1 MNAILIFRDLRQRTV
16 KVMLLSVLIAVS
28 SVATISL
35 FSEHLQHTLLS
46 SANTFL
52 AADRQLNS
60 RSSAPIPSEWIAHA
74 QSKGLNTSLV
84 AEFSTM
90 VASDS
95 GFHLVAVKAVD
106 DHYPL
111 RGEIDWQADLD
122 SPRQSLNHGPARGE
136 VWLNPRL
143 MRMLQVSLADQVE
156 IGLASFKVTGLLVRE
171 PDARMNVSALAPR
184 LMMHLD
190 DVPATEVIQPGSR
203 IRHQALFAGAESALV
218 DLQHWLE
225 PHIADAFRWVDVRQT
240 ESLGQALDRAEAFL
254 LLGSSLAV
262 LLAAVAI
269 AVSSREYAR
278 SQRDVVALYKTFGM
292 TGWKLQ
298 KHYLIRLGLWGVCTV
313 ILGLLL
319 AIPAAMILA
328 SMAARFME
336 QSLQFYWSLS
346 STWPAVLTAAVV
358 LFAFA
363 WPPISRLRN
372 VPAMRVFRSGNQS
385 NISASAIE
393 TGLAMLA
400 VFGLIWLYTGDALLV
415 LALVSG
421 LFLLL
426 LLLAAASAVLL
437 RLLSALSINRQ
448 SWKMAVIRLRR
459 HRTASLVQLTVF
471 AMTLMLASTLIL
483 TRTALVS
490 DWQAQLPEAA
500 ANHFLLNIPT
510 DSVESVDAFLTEH
523 DIEKNPLYPIVRG
536 RLIAI
541 NGTRANEWIVNL
553 EQVSEL
559 NRELSLTASNVLPED
574 NKIQAGQWFT
584 LQQRRGVSVEQSIA
598 ETLGLQIGD
607 ELQFSIGADL
617 ISEPVTSIRSV
628 QWDSM
633 RPNFFFIFP
642 DDGALTDLPA
652 TWLTSFYLA
661 DKDKWLLN
669 DFVRQFPTIAILE
682 IDHIIERIQTIISQV
697 SQAVEV
703 ILLMILLAALAV
715 MFSVVSATLAER
727 QREGA
732 LIRTLGGTNRLMN
745 QSIMLEFA
753 MIGFFAGLAGVMAAE
768 LAVWGLQYRLFEGQF
783 QLHWPLIV
791 TVPFVSSVL
800 IAAFGKWQLKPVLRV
815 SPMLLLRRLE

>member
-1 MNAILIFRDLRQRTV
+1 MNEILIFRDLRQRTV

-60 RSSAPIPSEWIAHA
+60 RSSAPIPTEWIARA
-74 QSKGLNTSLV
+74 QSKGLHTSLV

-95 GFHLVAVKAVD
+95 GYHLVAVKSVD
-106 DHYPL
+106 DYYPL
-111 RGEIDWQADLD
+111 RGELDWQADLD
-122 SPRQSLNHGPARGE
+122 SPRQSLDHGPARGE

-143 MRMLQVSLADQVE
+143 MRMLQVSLADEVE
-156 IGLASFKVTGLLVRE
+156 IGVATFKVTGLLLRE
-171 PDARMNVSALAPR
+171 PDARMNLSALAPR

-190 DVPATEVIQPGSR
+190 DVPSTEVLQPGSR
-203 IRHQALFAGAESALV
+203 IRYQALFAGAESALV
-218 DLQHWLE
+218 DLQQWLE
-225 PHIADAFRWVDVRQT
+225 PQIADAFRWVDVRQT

-254 LLGSSLAV
+254 MLGGSLAV

-292 TGWKLQ
+292 TGRKIQ
-298 KHYLIRLGLWGVCTV
+298 QYYLIRLGLWGVCTA

-319 AIPAAMILA
+319 AIPAALILA
-328 SMAARFME
+328 STAARLLD
-336 QSLQFYWSLS
+336 QSLQFQLS
-346 STWPAVLTAAVV
+346 IWPVWPAVLTAAVV

-363 WPPISRLRN
+363 WPAISRLRDI
-372 VPAMRVFRSGNQS
+372 PAMRVFRSLEQLRPVAS
-385 NISASAIE
+385 LVEIS
-393 TGLAMLA
+393 LALLA
-400 VFGLIWLYTGDALLV
+400 VFALIWLYTGDAMLV
-415 LALVSG
+415 LALFSG
-421 LFLLL
+421 LS
-426 LLLAAASAVLL
+426 LLLAILAAGSAILL
-437 RLLSALSINRQ
+437 KLLDKLSFSGQ
-448 SWKMAVIRLRR
+448 SWKMAVIRLKR
-459 HRTASLVQLTVF
+459 HRTASLVQLMVF

-483 TRTALVS
+483 TRTALLS
-490 DWQAQLPEAA
+490 DWQAQLPEDAP
-500 ANHFLLNIPT
+500 NHFLLNIPAQ
-510 DSVESVDAFLTEH
+510 SVDSVDAFLTEYA
-523 DIEKNPLYPIVRG
+523 IEQNPLYPIVRG

-541 NGTRANEWIVNL
+541 NDTAASEWIVNP

-559 NRELSLTASNVLPED
+559 NRELSLTASSALPED
-574 NKIQAGQWFT
+574 NRILTGEWFSP
-584 LQQRRGVSVEQSIA
+584 QQRRGVSVEQSIA

-607 ELQFSIGADL
+607 ELQFIIGADV
-617 ISEPVTSIRSV
+617 INEPVTSIRSV

-633 RPNFFFIFP
+633 RPNFFFMFP
-642 DDGALTDLPA
+642 DDGALSNQPA

-661 DKDKWLLN
+661 NEDKWLLN
-669 DFVRQFPTIAILE
+669 DFVRQFPTIALLE
-682 IDHIIERIQTIISQV
+682 IDHIIERIQTIIFQV
-697 SQAVEV
+697 SQAVEA

-715 MFSVVSATLAER
+715 MFSVVSATLTER

-732 LIRTLGGTNRLMN
+732 LIRTLGGTERLMN

-753 MIGFFAGLAGVMAAE
+753 MIGFYAGLAGVMAAE
-768 LAVWGLQYRLFEGQF
+768 VAVWGLQYRLFEGQF
-783 QLHWPLIV
+783 RLHWPLII
-791 TVPFVSSVL
+791 TLPLVSAVL
-800 IAAFGKWQLKPVLRV
+800 IAALGKWQLKSVLRV